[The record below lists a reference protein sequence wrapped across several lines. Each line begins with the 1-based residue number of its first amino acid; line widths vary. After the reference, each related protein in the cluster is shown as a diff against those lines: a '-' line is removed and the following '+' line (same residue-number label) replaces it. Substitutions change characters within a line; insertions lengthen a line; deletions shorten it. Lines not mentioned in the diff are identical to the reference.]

1 VPTNTLAYCHWEDAW
16 TLTQHLLYLH
26 ISIPLERTSRWMIHH
41 IKDCVLTHIHIHT
54 GTHTH
59 KHTRR
64 CLSPTSTGLGAT
76 AVASQTGEMSLH
88 PPPQQH
94 QQRTQ
99 AQAHTGRALLWRGR
113 CRGPHPNGQLLR
125 RGQRPASSR
134 VGGVHAAATIAVRER
149 GGGGV

>member
-1 VPTNTLAYCHWEDAW
+1 
-16 TLTQHLLYLH
+16 
-26 ISIPLERTSRWMIHH
+26 
-41 IKDCVLTHIHIHT
+41 
-54 GTHTH
+54 
-59 KHTRR
+59 
-64 CLSPTSTGLGAT
+64 
-76 AVASQTGEMSLH
+76 LH

-149 GGGGV
+149 GGGGGGGECIADAVSCDLSCEDKMGDVGALASN